1 MITWKINEHLFKI
14 QIRIPDDRTSRSNF
28 GLIDDEL
35 EEQLRDILEKEEDK
49 EEEEQ
54 TTSEVLEQ
62 ALRLYRSCMDEDS
75 IDAAGLEP
83 LLKKLEE
90 MGGWPVVE
98 GDGWEED
105 KFSWWV
111 E

>member
-1 MITWKINEHLFKI
+1 M
-14 QIRIPDDRTSRSNF
+14 
-28 GLIDDEL
+28 
-35 EEQLRDILEKEEDK
+35 
-49 EEEEQ
+49 
-54 TTSEVLEQ
+54 LEQ

-105 KFSWWV
+105 KFSW
-111 E
+111 